1 MSVAYEQDR
10 VYHWLSR
17 SFKRCIKRG
26 LDVTIFAQAIRL
38 LQASGTLPAEYRPH
52 KLSGKYADYWECHLQ
67 PDWLLIWLQDDHRL
81 VLHLIDTGTHAD
93 LF

>member
-1 MSVAYEQDR
+1 MIVAYEQDR

-67 PDWLLIWLQDDHRL
+67 LATDMAARRPQTR
-81 VLHLIDTGTHAD
+81 AAPY
-93 LF
+93 